1 MVHTASFLP
10 NAGCLSNSCLAWRS
24 GNCSLSTYRPRTQ
37 QYAEAVG
44 QWTVSG
50 CFVHPQREGLPGDEV
65 TLSGTLSA
73 GGHTHGGLCLVLC
86 RFHGPPPV
94 LDRSERCFDPL
105 DFTGKDASGIKQ
117 KGTKGHTARTR
128 QNLNPA
134 LPDAKPQPRSIFM
147 WEWGGGC
154 RGQRTASGVVP
165 QASSVLA
172 FERGTQWPGV
182 VGGGWAET
190 PRGPPVSASLAL
202 RL

>member
-147 WEWGGGC
+147 WEWGGVEAK
-154 RGQRTASGVVP
+154 GQPQVLFLKHHPSWLLKGGLSGLELWEGAGQKP
-165 QASSVLA
+165 
-172 FERGTQWPGV
+172 PGDHLSL
-182 VGGGWAET
+182 
-190 PRGPPVSASLAL
+190 PP
-202 RL
+202 